1 MIPAE
6 VPMRLP
12 CPAWPSVV
20 PTLWLCAAC
29 LPPHAASRPIGNDGD
44 RMVITEAMIARSR
57 GQTAWEVLKKEA
69 PRLTCGERRDGRP
82 TKLERRG
89 AASFVLNDAPLIFVD
104 GVQVIDIQRLQ
115 TLPASTLH
123 SIEILNGLDGTTY
136 YGSNAVSGVIVI
148 TTKNGGQPS
157 GVPKKEGRAT
167 RPPPP
172 RPARR

>member
-1 MIPAE
+1 M
-6 VPMRLP
+6 
-12 CPAWPSVV
+12 
-20 PTLWLCAAC
+20 
-29 LPPHAASRPIGNDGD
+29 GNDGD
-44 RMVITEAMIARSR
+44 RIVITEEMIARSR

-69 PRLTCGERRDGRP
+69 PQLTYGERRDGRP

-148 TTKNGGQPS
+148 TTKNGGQP
-157 GVPKKEGRAT
+157 
-167 RPPPP
+167 
-172 RPARR
+172 

>member
-1 MIPAE
+1 
-6 VPMRLP
+6 MRLP

-29 LPPHAASRPIGNDGD
+29 LHPHAASRPIGNDGD
-44 RMVITEAMIARSR
+44 RIVITEEMIARSR

-69 PRLTCGERRDGRP
+69 PQLTYGERRDGRP

-148 TTKNGGQPS
+148 TTKNGGQP
-157 GVPKKEGRAT
+157 
-167 RPPPP
+167 
-172 RPARR
+172 